1 MRVARRFSGPALR
14 ADRAAQQPA
23 RTSGSSTSSSVAL
36 VVHPTG
42 WLTLF
47 YPRGLLD
54 QVVAPWFPRGV
65 PWLTSPV
72 LALPSVITVDIWKT
86 TGYYMIVLLAGLLAI
101 PIEYLEAAAI
111 YGAGPWARVQH
122 ILLPLLRPQLV
133 PLVFAVPI
141 RWLPS
146 ARQWQNYVLPF
157 QKTVGRYFLNSVIV
171 LGAQTLGPLL
181 LCSLAGYRLAKF
193 RYPGRGLAFVFILST
208 VMLPIQVTLVPTF
221 LIVKDLGWVNSCG
234 GLIVPGLATTFGTF
248 LMRQF
253 FLSVPRHGLTRIF
266 TGDGEGK
273 TPAAVGLTVRAA
285 GGAGAAWVPGVHW

>member
-1 MRVARRFSGPALR
+1 
-14 ADRAAQQPA
+14 
-23 RTSGSSTSSSVAL
+23 
-36 VVHPTG
+36 
-42 WLTLF
+42 
-47 YPRGLLD
+47 RGLLD

-234 GLIVPGLATTFGTF
+234 GLIVPGLATSFATFRMREFSLPVPTPRLDADLHRRLRGQDAGRGWLDRSCGRRSWRRLGPWRTLVTERRLDSRWARATASLVRRNAF
-248 LMRQF
+248 L
-253 FLSVPRHGLTRIF
+253 
-266 TGDGEGK
+266 
-273 TPAAVGLTVRAA
+273 
-285 GGAGAAWVPGVHW
+285 